1 MRRAEQVDCGCPGH
15 FPAQDHATDAF
26 ERGKS
31 LRFQRENAGGVGK
44 SASPVGATVES
55 TAAHRSIER
64 INIPLL
70 CGWTIYR
77 PFAVLESNTRL
88 PLHAHR
94 HVIALDQP
102 HLWPARATSAVAR
115 HGFTVFFRMSVMTE
129 QTLVAPIDDQPQLA
143 SGFSGYQSALV
154 ALLAFVQFTIILD
167 FMIMSPL
174 GAIIMPALNITAA
187 QFGVAVSAYAFS
199 AGISGILAAGFADR
213 FDRKRLLLF
222 FYVGFALGTVLC
234 SLAPTFHL
242 LLLGRIVTGLF
253 GGVMGSVILAIVI
266 DLFALHLRG
275 RVMGFVQTA
284 FAASQVLGIPA
295 GLYLSNH
302 WNWHVTFGALVGLS
316 IAGMAAVLLLM
327 KPVNGHLLLKQ
338 DTNAF
343 RHLIATV
350 GQPRYTLAFA
360 VTTLLAT
367 GGFMLMPFGSAYTVN
382 NLGIDIAHLPT
393 IYLVSGLFSIFTGP
407 LVGRAS
413 DAFGKFP
420 TFAFGSFVSIV
431 MVLIYTR
438 LDYLGHVTLT
448 TVIVVNVL
456 MFVGIFSRMIPSQ
469 ALISAIPESSQRG
482 SFSAVSASLQQLSGG
497 LGSVLAAAIIAQ
509 NADGT
514 LRHFDRLGYI
524 VVATSLASLTLMYFV
539 QKSVA
544 NRAGKRFV

>member
-1 MRRAEQVDCGCPGH
+1 M
-15 FPAQDHATDAF
+15 
-26 ERGKS
+26 
-31 LRFQRENAGGVGK
+31 
-44 SASPVGATVES
+44 
-55 TAAHRSIER
+55 SI
-64 INIPLL
+64 
-70 CGWTIYR
+70 
-77 PFAVLESNTRL
+77 
-88 PLHAHR
+88 
-94 HVIALDQP
+94 
-102 HLWPARATSAVAR
+102 
-115 HGFTVFFRMSVMTE
+115 MTE
-129 QTLVAPIDDQPQLA
+129 QTVVAPIDEQQEQQR
-143 SGFSGYQSALV
+143 GFSRYQSLLV

-222 FYVGFALGTVLC
+222 FYLGFTAGTALC
-234 SLAPTFHL
+234 ALAPNYHL

-253 GGVMGSVILAIVI
+253 GGVVGSVVLAIVT
-266 DLFALHLRG
+266 DLFPLHLRG

-295 GLYLSNH
+295 GLFLSNH
-302 WNWHVTFGALVGLS
+302 WSWHVAFGALVGLS
-316 IAGMAAVLLLM
+316 IATIAAVLLVM
-327 KPVNGHLLLKQ
+327 RPVNAHLKLKQ
-338 DTNAF
+338 DNNAF
-343 RHLIATV
+343 QHLIETV
-350 GQPRYTLAFA
+350 GQPRYTLAFG

-382 NLGIDIAHLPT
+382 NIGIDIVHLPT

-413 DAFGKFP
+413 DTFGKYPVFI
-420 TFAFGSFVSIV
+420 FGSAVSVV
-431 MVLIYTR
+431 MVLIYTH
-438 LDYLGHVTLT
+438 LGHVGLT
-448 TVIVVNVL
+448 TVIIVNVL

-469 ALISAIPESSQRG
+469 TLISAIPVPSQRG
-482 SFSAVSASLQQLSGG
+482 SFSAISASLQQLSGG

-509 NADGT
+509 NADGS

-524 VVATSLASLTLMYFV
+524 VVATSILSLIAMYFV

-544 NRAGKRFV
+544 NQLGKQVV